1 MIYLLFT
8 LIGIEAL
15 VIVTLSFKTPLRKLM
30 ILGLD
35 RAKQGRGPIMVKTV
49 AATVL
54 VVMMTSVYG
63 IIDIQRRFLEAG
75 SSNPTDQILF
85 GQHLLEASLM
95 GFLLF
100 LGLMIDRVHNYIREL
115 RLLRKTME
123 VVKQQNLAYD
133 HKKDESNE
141 QIKALTKEIAKL
153 KGRIQELESECETK
167 AKEAKAAEANSAA
180 LKKQSDGFLLEY
192 DRLLEDN
199 QNLRNQLRAI
209 DGALSQSD
217 NKKNT

>member
-1 MIYLLFT
+1 MIYLLYT

-15 VIVTLSFKTPLRKLM
+15 VMVTLSFKTPLRKLM

-63 IIDIQRRFLEAG
+63 IIGIQHRFLETG
-75 SSNPTDQILF
+75 STNPTDMILF

-100 LGLMIDRVHNYIREL
+100 LGLMIDRVHHYIREL
-115 RLLRKTME
+115 RILRKTME
-123 VVKQQNLAYD
+123 AVKQQNLASD
-133 HKKDESNE
+133 HKKDQSEE
-141 QIKALTKEIAKL
+141 QIKALSKEITKL
-153 KGRIQELESECETK
+153 KRRIEELESECETK
-167 AKEAKAAEANSAA
+167 AKEAKAAEANSSA

-199 QNLRNQLRAI
+199 QHLRNQLRAI
-209 DGALSQSD
+209 DGSLSQSD
-217 NKKNT
+217 NKKNA